1 MQKTEELFG
10 RYIWF
15 VNTLLQAG
23 DEGLTLVELN
33 DKWRLMPFSGGLP
46 ISRTTFNRY
55 REVVDEMF
63 GIIIDCNRATNCYFI
78 HNPEILQ
85 KAGVHTWMLRSM
97 TVAGVLQSSAG
108 LHDRI
113 LLETMPLGQEYL
125 QPIID
130 AMAHGHIVQM
140 KYLRSF
146 ALIQTFNL
154 MPYCLKV
161 FKQRWYLVGH
171 NTAYRQDDIRVY
183 ALDRVLGIK
192 ETDRPFTL
200 PADFDPKTF
209 FANDYGVYTGGDE
222 EVEDIILRAHG
233 RLPDYLRSL
242 PLHHSQQEIA
252 TGPHYADFTLR
263 LRPTYDFM
271 QELLSQANEIEI
283 IAPLHL
289 RKAFAK
295 ILRSAARR
303 NAGTEKSKSKKK
315 S

>member
-1 MQKTEELFG
+1 MQKPEELFG

-23 DEGLTLVELN
+23 EEGLTLQELN
-33 DKWRLMPFSGGLP
+33 DKWSATPFSGGMP

-55 REVVDEMF
+55 RDVIEEMF
-63 GIIIDCNRATNCYFI
+63 GIITECNLKNYCYFI
-78 HNPEILQ
+78 ANPEILRTP
-85 KAGVHTWMLRSM
+85 GIHTWMLRSM
-97 TVAGVLQSSAG
+97 TVAGVLQSSAS
-108 LHDRI
+108 LHNRI
-113 LLETMPLGQEYL
+113 LLETMPSGQEYL

-130 AMAHGHIVQM
+130 AMMHGHIVQM

-171 NTAYRQDDIRVY
+171 NTAYRHDDVRVY

-192 ETDRPFTL
+192 ETENPFAL

-209 FANDYGVYTGGDE
+209 FADDFGVYTGGDE
-222 EVEDIILRAHG
+222 EVEDIIIRAHG

-242 PLHHSQQEIA
+242 PLHQSQREIA
-252 TGPHYADFTLR
+252 TGPRYADFSLR

-271 QELLSQANEIEI
+271 QELLSQANEVEI
-283 IAPLHL
+283 ITPLHL

-295 ILRSAARR
+295 SLRSAARR
-303 NAGTEKSKSKKK
+303 NAGEHKSNSQKKP
-315 S
+315 

>member
-1 MQKTEELFG
+1 MQKPEELFG

-23 DEGLTLVELN
+23 SEGLTLIELN
-33 DKWRLMPFSGGLP
+33 DKWRATPFSEGMP

-55 REVVDEMF
+55 RDVIEEMF
-63 GIIIDCNRATNCYFI
+63 GIITDCNHKTYCYFI
-78 HNPEILQ
+78 ANPEILHTP
-85 KAGVHTWMLRSM
+85 GVHTWMLRSM
-97 TVAGVLQSSAG
+97 TVAGVLQSSAS
-108 LHDRI
+108 LHNRI
-113 LLETMPLGQEYL
+113 LLETMPTGQEFL

-130 AMAHGHIVQM
+130 AMAHSHIVQM

-146 ALIQTFNL
+146 ALIQTFYL

-171 NTAYRQDDIRVY
+171 NTAYRSDDIRVY
-183 ALDRVLGIK
+183 ALDRVLGLK
-192 ETDRPFTL
+192 ETERPFTL
-200 PADFDPKTF
+200 PSDFDPKAF

-222 EVEDIILRAHG
+222 EVEDIIIRAHG
-233 RLPDYLRSL
+233 RLPNYLRSL
-242 PLHHSQQEIA
+242 PLHPSQQEIA
-252 TGPHYADFTLR
+252 EGPRYADFSLR

-271 QELLSQANEIEI
+271 QELLSQANEVEI

-289 RKAFAK
+289 RKSFAK

-303 NAGTEKSKSKKK
+303 NAGAQKTNSKKTT
-315 S
+315 